1 MKTKE
6 NNMKSFELI
15 QGKFAV
21 VGYSLNNSNRQ
32 YNLNARNVI
41 IIILMVINM
50 LATSAYIYYEAESF
64 DEYLQDIYLTVSLA
78 VASIMFIINIVLMP
92 KVFKLIENLKETINK
107 SKHTDATFLNEL
119 KFEKKYY
126 FMLNLLLQDL
136 KIQLRKPSTIRLIN
150 KSKSILKDWT

>member
-1 MKTKE
+1 
-6 NNMKSFELI
+6 
-15 QGKFAV
+15 
-21 VGYSLNNSNRQ
+21 
-32 YNLNARNVI
+32 
-41 IIILMVINM
+41 M

-107 SKHTDATFLNEL
+107 SKHTFCTDATFLNEL
-119 KFEKKYY
+119 KLEKKN